1 MLKLVLEILA
11 LTSSSENSCIR
22 KISMKISEISKV
34 FNLKPDLSIMANF
47 RAQKDNFGRQF
58 L

>member
-34 FNLKPDLSIMANF
+34 FNFEPDYSRVASFRLS
-47 RAQKDNFGRQF
+47 R
-58 L
+58 